1 MDQQA
6 HGALAAQLPAQL
18 RRELT
23 RALASTPRS
32 AGVDRYITWL
42 QDSLGRVSGSA
53 AADNVQAVYDE
64 WVATRPRCARR
75 ATNAGPHVHA

>member
-6 HGALAAQLPAQL
+6 HGTLAAQLPTQL

-23 RALASTPRS
+23 RALASTPPS
-32 AGVDRYITWL
+32 AGVDRYIGWL
-42 QDSLGRVSGSA
+42 RDSLGRLGGDSA
-53 AADNVQAVYDE
+53 AENAQAIYDE

-75 ATNAGPHVHA
+75 ATNASPHVHA

>member
-6 HGALAAQLPAQL
+6 HGTMAARLPTHL

-32 AGVDRYITWL
+32 AGVDRYISWL
-42 QDSLGRVSGSA
+42 QDSLSRLGTPAVEENA
-53 AADNVQAVYDE
+53 QAVYDE

-75 ATNAGPHVHA
+75 ATKSDPHVHA

>member
-1 MDQQA
+1 MEHPVSGTVAPQ
-6 HGALAAQLPAQL
+6 LATQL

-32 AGVDRYITWL
+32 AGLDRYIGWL
-42 QDSLGRVSGSA
+42 QDSINRLTA
-53 AADNVQAVYDE
+53 AGGTDAAQAIYDE

-75 ATNAGPHVHA
+75 ATGSIPRIPA

>member
-1 MDQQA
+1 MVQQA
-6 HGALAAQLPAQL
+6 HGNLAAQLPTQL

-42 QDSLGRVSGSA
+42 RDSIGRVTGDA
-53 AADNVQAVYDE
+53 AAQNAQAVYDE

-75 ATNAGPHVHA
+75 ATDAGARVHA

>member
-6 HGALAAQLPAQL
+6 DGTLAAQLPTQL

-32 AGVDRYITWL
+32 AGLDRYIRWL
-42 QDSLGRVSGSA
+42 QDSLGRVTGDSA
-53 AADNVQAVYDE
+53 AENAQAIYDE

-75 ATNAGPHVHA
+75 ATNAGPNVHA